1 MNFPPPTGSRDLL
14 PLEVLQKTWIRERL
28 QGAFHRWGY
37 HRVVTPTL
45 ERLDTLVAGGRV
57 RPERVVQ
64 IQDRDGIYGL
74 RPDVTASIAR
84 VAASRWGQ
92 MHHPQRLYYVA
103 NVFRPHPQRGHCQ
116 ESYQVGVELLGAA
129 GLLADGEILRLLQD
143 GLTAIQLPPWRV
155 ILGEAGLTRLWIQGF
170 PAALQGLVTEGLMRL
185 DRVALGELPSPW
197 REQALAWLELR
208 GEPAQVLQRLR
219 TWELTP
225 AQWQRVN
232 HLKSLVELLPPDFP
246 LVLDVSLIPSWDYYT
261 GIVLQVAV
269 IQGHTVQLVGQGGRY
284 DDLIATYHPEGK
296 TVPGIGFSLNLET
309 LHQQLLPVGVLPQRP
324 ARPDWV
330 VIPQGETAYRAA
342 LDYAQYLRQ
351 QHPQQRVEL
360 ALAPPPEAPLQ
371 GVVWIDA
378 GGVAQVSTGCERSPE
393 SGRTPKGIVK

>member
-1 MNFPPPTGSRDLL
+1 MSFQPPTGSRDLL
-14 PLEVLQKTWIRERL
+14 PLEVIQKTWIRERL

-37 HRVVTPTL
+37 QRVVTPTL

-92 MHHPQRLYYVA
+92 VPHPQRLYYVA

-116 ESYQVGVELLGAA
+116 ESFQVGVELLGAG
-129 GLLADGEILRLLQD
+129 GLLADAEILRLLQD
-143 GLTAIQLPPWRV
+143 GLTAIHLPPWRV
-155 ILGEAGLTRLWIQGF
+155 VLGEAGLTRLWIQGF
-170 PAALQGLVTEGLMRL
+170 PPVWQTLVTQALIHL
-185 DRVALGELPSPW
+185 DRVALGQLPSPW
-197 REQALAWLELR
+197 REQALAWLDLR
-208 GEPAQVLQRLR
+208 GEPAQVFQQLS

-232 HLKSLVELLPPDFP
+232 HLKSLVELLPAGFP
-246 LVLDVSLIPSWDYYT
+246 LVVDVSLLQPWDYYT

-269 IQGHTVQLVGQGGRY
+269 TQGHTVQLVGQGGRY
-284 DDLIATYHPEGK
+284 DDLVGAYHPQGK

-309 LHQQLLPVGVLPQRP
+309 LHQQLLPLGVLPQRP

-330 VIPQGETAYRAA
+330 VIPRGETAYRAA
-342 LDYAQYLRQ
+342 LDHAQSLRHQ
-351 QHPQQRVEL
+351 YPDQRVEL
-360 ALAPPPEAPLQ
+360 ALTPPQEPPSQ
-371 GVVWIDA
+371 GVVWVDA
-378 GGVAQVSTGCERSPE
+378 NG
-393 SGRTPKGIVK
+393 

>member
-28 QGAFHRWGY
+28 QAAFHRWGY

-84 VAASRWGQ
+84 IAASRWGQ
-92 MHHPQRLYYVA
+92 MHYPQRLYYVA

-116 ESYQVGVELLGAA
+116 EFYQVGVELLGAA
-129 GLLADGEILRLLQD
+129 GLLADGEMLRLLQD

-155 ILGEAGLTRLWIQGF
+155 IVGEAGLTRLWIQSF
-170 PAALQGLVTEGLMRL
+170 PPALQPLVTAGLMRL
-185 DRVALGELPSPW
+185 DRVALGQLPSPW
-197 REQALAWLELR
+197 REQALAWLDVR
-208 GEPAQVLQRLR
+208 GEPAQVFQRLA

-232 HLKSLVELLPPDFP
+232 HLKSLVELLPPGFP
-246 LVLDVSLIPSWDYYT
+246 AGAGFESDPLLGLLHRYRLAGGGDAGAHGAVGRT
-261 GIVLQVAV
+261 G
-269 IQGHTVQLVGQGGRY
+269 G
-284 DDLIATYHPEGK
+284 
-296 TVPGIGFSLNLET
+296 T
-309 LHQQLLPVGVLPQRP
+309 LR
-324 ARPDWV
+324 RPDCRL
-330 VIPQGETAYRAA
+330 PPCGENRTGDWLFLEFGNPAPAA
-342 LDYAQYLRQ
+342 FA
-351 QHPQQRVEL
+351 
-360 ALAPPPEAPLQ
+360 
-371 GVVWIDA
+371 G
-378 GGVAQVSTGCERSPE
+378 GGVAPTSCPPRLGGNSARGNRLPCRFGLRP
-393 SGRTPKGIVK
+393 TPAE